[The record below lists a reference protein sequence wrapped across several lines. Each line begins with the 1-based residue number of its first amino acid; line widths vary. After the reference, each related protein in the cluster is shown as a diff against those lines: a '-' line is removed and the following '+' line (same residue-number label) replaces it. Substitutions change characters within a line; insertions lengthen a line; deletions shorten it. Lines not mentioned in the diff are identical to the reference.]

1 MADENNTNP
10 PSGNPSKGGVNSDVK
25 PAGSTTSGTPGS
37 GMSGSTGSSAASG
50 ASSSTHSASSA
61 MSSHSPAPGAS
72 STAPAGQ
79 KSLAEEAQ
87 EAKADVK
94 GEAHAAMTEAQ
105 SRAGGALDEAK
116 GEAGKLA
123 EQARRRAE
131 LAAGEYKNRAA
142 EQGHSMADR
151 LRAAGQEFGSG
162 SLPDRYVGRMADS
175 LSDAADA
182 FSQKDLGSLIADT
195 ASFARRNPAAFV
207 GGAML
212 LGFAAARFLKAS
224 NSERRYDYD
233 YAMDDRAS
241 ATRPGAPGATS
252 YGGAGRPIS
261 TPAVHAPE
269 K

>member
-1 MADENNTNP
+1 MADEHNTNP
-10 PSGNPSKGGVNSDVK
+10 ASGNPAKGGLNSDVR
-25 PAGSTTSGTPGS
+25 PTAAPGGSTTPLGASA
-37 GMSGSTGSSAASG
+37 GMSA
-50 ASSSTHSASSA
+50 
-61 MSSHSPAPGAS
+61 SPAPGAS
-72 STAPAGQ
+72 STAPPRE
-79 KSLAEEAQ
+79 KTLAEEAQ

-94 GEAHAAMTEAQ
+94 GEAHAAMTEAH
-105 SRAGGALDEAK
+105 SRAGGALDEAR
-116 GEAGKLA
+116 GEASKLA

-131 LAAGEYKNRAA
+131 LAAEEYKSRAA
-142 EQGHSMADR
+142 DQGHSMADR

-182 FSQKDLGSLIADT
+182 FSRKDLGSLIADS

-224 NSERRYDYD
+224 KHDRQYEYD
-233 YAMDDRAS
+233 YAMDERSPAPRA
-241 ATRPGAPGATS
+241 GAVRTS
-252 YGGAGRPIS
+252 PYAGSAGRPIS